1 MFNPHLPIEEA
12 HTLPSIYYTQ
22 PPDESKIFHR
32 SWQFAG
38 HTYSLQNIGDSFT
51 TQIANEPILIVKNE
65 NGIEALSNV
74 CRHRG
79 TILSEGQR
87 NCNKFVCPYHGWT
100 YSLKGEL
107 LGCTEFEGV
116 NINKH
121 NNGLPKFEVLVREPF
136 IFVNINNRYGTSFDL
151 PKMDYWFH
159 STKTYDIKCN
169 WKVFVDNYLDGGYHI
184 KYAHKSLA
192 KAVNDAEYKTFIND
206 MVVTQTTPL
215 DGSDL
220 RKGTA
225 QYIWVFPNFM
235 VNISDEAMDANLV
248 IPVDKDNCKVVFDFY
263 FKGPAKIAE
272 SLELSEKIQQ
282 EDIEICEKVQRG
294 MKSKFYE
301 YGRFAKREIGV
312 YYFHKLIN
320 LYL

>member
-1 MFNPHLPIEEA
+1 MFFNPLLPIEEA
-12 HTLPSIYYTQ
+12 CTLPSIYYTK
-22 PPDESKIFHR
+22 PLDESKIFNR
-32 SWQFAG
+32 SWQFVG
-38 HTYSLQNIGDSFT
+38 HTYALQNIGDSFT
-51 TQIANEPILIVKNE
+51 SQIANEPLLIVKNE

-79 TILSEGQR
+79 TILSDGGS
-87 NCNKFVCPYHGWT
+87 CKKLVCPYHGWT
-100 YSLKGEL
+100 YSLTGEL

-151 PKMDYWFH
+151 PELDYWFH

-169 WKVFVDNYLDGGYHI
+169 WKVYVDNYLDGGYHI

-192 KAVNDAEYKTFIND
+192 KAVNDAEYKTSIND
-206 MVVTQTTPL
+206 MIVTQTAPL

-235 VNISDEAMDANLV
+235 VNISDEAMDTNLV

-263 FKGPAKIAE
+263 FKCAGNIAQ

-282 EDIEICEKVQRG
+282 EDIEICERAQQG
-294 MKSKFYE
+294 MKSNFYE
-301 YGRFAKREIGV
+301 SGRFAKREIGV
-312 YYFHKLIN
+312 YHFHKLIN